1 MSENRCS
8 QLKQRVINDTTTGFK
23 SEPQNRRISNN
34 EFRMMVS
41 LVQRRRLRRV
51 ALNLFLKMAEF
62 INFSH
67 FEL

>member
-1 MSENRCS
+1 VP
-8 QLKQRVINDTTTGFK
+8 KIV
-23 SEPQNRRISNN
+23 
-34 EFRMMVS
+34 VS
-41 LVQRRRLRRV
+41 LAQRRRLRRV